1 MGTLYVDR
9 KDIELRRD
17 GACMSLYE
25 RGVRSGSIPFA
36 QLERVVIFSHAVLDT
51 GVLGALAEHGVSLV
65 TVNTRRPERTAQLFG
80 RAHNEAARRIAQ
92 YRLSLD
98 ETARARWSSILVKRK
113 LLGQR
118 ALLAQAMAARPD
130 VRHALFVALAQ
141 INERIAALAC
151 PGGRDSIRGV
161 EGAGASA
168 YFKGYC
174 ALFAPELNFTGR
186 TRRPPRDPV
195 NSCLSLA
202 YTLAHTDAVIACHAV
217 GLDPLIGFYHD
228 LSFAR
233 ESLACDLVEPLRPRV
248 DAWVWG
254 LFRNRILRADHFSLD
269 KGACLLGKTGRREFF
284 AAWEAYAPNLRRRL
298 RAYAR
303 LIVRALER
311 ESGAVV
317 IVAEEEDPQ

>member
-1 MGTLYVDR
+1 MGTLYIDR
-9 KDIELRRD
+9 KDVELRRD

-25 RGVRSGSIPFA
+25 QGERSGSIPFS
-36 QLERVVIFSHAVLDT
+36 QLERVVIFNHAVLDT

-65 TVNTRRPERTAQLFG
+65 TLSARRPERTAQLLG
-80 RAHNEAARRIAQ
+80 RAHNAAARRIAQ

-98 ETARARWSSILVKRK
+98 DAWRTRWSGILVKRK
-113 LLGQR
+113 LLAQR

-130 VRHALFVALAQ
+130 VRHALFGALAQ
-141 INERIAALAC
+141 INERITSLAC
-151 PGGRDSIRGV
+151 PSGRDSIRGI

-174 ALFAPELNFTGR
+174 ALFAPELDFTGR
-186 TRRPPRDPV
+186 NRRPPKDPV

-202 YTLAHTDAVIACHAV
+202 YTLAHADAVIACHAA

-254 LFRNRILRADHFSLD
+254 LFRNRTLRPDHFSLD
-269 KGACLLGKTGRREFF
+269 KSACLLGKTGRREFYI
-284 AAWEAYAPNLRRRL
+284 AWEAFAPHLRRRL

-311 ESGAVV
+311 ESIAVV
-317 IVAEEEDPQ
+317 SVTEEDDPQ